1 MNTNHAKTK
10 AMSNTRSS
18 SGNSYVYVSYV
29 YDYVAGYIAVIDPA
43 SDEIIRTVIAG
54 FDPGPMCMDI
64 EEKRLYVLSSQGR
77 SVTVFDTNTFDNLAT
92 YRIGETNNSYPVAL
106 LASPLGGKLYVADSG
121 EKTVVIIDT
130 THGVTKDVD
139 VGPGKP
145 FAFASNKNSNFIY
158 AACKVADG
166 EDYVVAIS
174 LEEDIAF
181 PYGKEMGLTF
191 YEGLNPLAVHP
202 DGHTQVTMGTPGML
216 VHTDDKIGKPVTTSL
231 LDNTVSGVYLDNKRL
246 LCTTDE
252 GKSIIKQIID
262 LAVDEEGN
270 VIYDYYIDIQSYKG
284 QDKIRYSP
292 NQVYV
297 GVTVQPTTTPIAG
310 VQFYTSTGTNF
321 PLVRLPSVGDLA
333 FASNIKAY
341 VGLFK
346 SIRPID
352 LATVKPLPAIPMS
365 PISTDNIE
373 VRNVI
378 CGYSN
383 QS

>member
-191 YEGLNPLAVHP
+191 YEGLNPWLFIR
-202 DGHTQVTMGTPGML
+202 MGTPKSQWELQGCLFIQMIKL
-216 VHTDDKIGKPVTTSL
+216 VS
-231 LDNTVSGVYLDNKRL
+231 RL
-246 LCTTDE
+246 RQACWT
-252 GKSIIKQIID
+252 
-262 LAVDEEGN
+262 
-270 VIYDYYIDIQSYKG
+270 
-284 QDKIRYSP
+284 IRYPASIW
-292 NQVYV
+292 
-297 GVTVQPTTTPIAG
+297 TTNGYFVPQTKEK
-310 VQFYTSTGTNF
+310 VLLNKLLTW
-321 PLVRLPSVGDLA
+321 PLMKRE
-333 FASNIKAY
+333 
-341 VGLFK
+341 
-346 SIRPID
+346 
-352 LATVKPLPAIPMS
+352 T
-365 PISTDNIE
+365 
-373 VRNVI
+373 
-378 CGYSN
+378 
-383 QS
+383 